1 MAGIKANSASVTMED
16 GDTATA
22 KVQSGY
28 VTGEQI
34 TLTTTGSPSTYSWS
48 LSIPSASTAAK
59 SALDTTTG
67 SAPKFRP
74 DVSGEYVVVVTVDS
88 STEYRI
94 NMQVTAATAVDL
106 TGALHFSPRTDAS
119 VATPNNGATL
129 YYSSDQSALAFKDA
143 AGDVYTL
150 DNTAA

>member
-34 TLTTTGSPSTYSWS
+34 TLTTTGSPSTYLWA
-48 LSIPSASTAAK
+48 LSIPAGSTAAK
-59 SALDTTTG
+59 SNIDTTTG
-67 SAPKFRP
+67 ATPKFRP
-74 DVSGEYVVVVTVDS
+74 DVAGEYVVTVTVDG
-88 STEYRI
+88 STSYRI

-119 VATPNNGATL
+119 VSTPNNGRTL
-129 YYSSDQSALAFKDA
+129 YYSSDQSALATKDSS
-143 AGDVYTL
+143 GTVRTIDETSV
-150 DNTAA
+150 